1 MKDKKDIIKVLK
13 SKYFI
18 ISGIIVL
25 IIGAYLAYTAS
36 LSKQVKA
43 WDNKTYPG
51 VTVKGVDLGGKTK
64 EEVAQILNEKFSSQ
78 LSEKA
83 INITVENKKLS
94 YKYGDLNAK
103 YNIDEVA
110 EEAVLYGKDTSAYNK
125 NKLIKNKSK
134 ETHEIQMS
142 LVYDETQIGNIEKD
156 IKKAVDISPVNATIS
171 KSGDSFNISSDK
183 VGYTLDST
191 DLDAKMKEAL
201 NGNLGESTDLTFN
214 LKEVQAK
221 VKK

>member
-134 ETHEIQMS
+134 ETHEIQ
-142 LVYDETQIGNIEKD
+142 IGNIEKD

-214 LKEVQAK
+214 LKKYKLKLKSQI
-221 VKK
+221 